1 MDVILFRALLIALI
15 IVGPI
20 LVIWAL
26 NTLFPSLA
34 IAYGVAEWF
43 AVVIISGALK
53 SSVNVNS

>member
-1 MDVILFRALLIALI
+1 MDVILFRVLLIALI

-26 NTLFPSLA
+26 NTLFPSFA

-43 AVVIISGALK
+43 AVVILSSALK
-53 SSVNVNS
+53 SSIKVNS

>member
-1 MDVILFRALLIALI
+1 MDVILFRVLLIALI

>member
-1 MDVILFRALLIALI
+1 MSNIFINIIIIALV

-20 LVIWAL
+20 LIIWAL

-43 AVVIISGALK
+43 AVVILSGALK
-53 SSVNVNS
+53 STVKVNS